1 MKIKSKY
8 KLQIYQILNL
18 NNMKYKS
25 LLFATLVLLLSVIE
39 GEAQEKMQESLKD
52 AFAGK
57 FYIGTALNQRQINGS
72 DLTSL
77 KVIKHQF
84 NAIVPENCMKSAEIQ
99 PKEGE
104 FNFSVSDKFVA
115 LGEQNNM
122 FVTGHCLIWHSQ
134 APQWFFTDSLGNNV
148 SREVM
153 IERMKNHIET
163 VVGRYKGRIK
173 GWDVVNEAILEDGSL
188 RKSKFQQIIG
198 DDFIKLAFQFAHEA
212 DPEAELYYND
222 YNEWYPGKR
231 DAIVKM
237 IRDLKAA
244 GIRIDGIGM
253 QGHIGMNSP
262 TLEEYEKAIL
272 AYGNEGVKVMVTELD
287 MSILPSPGQGNI
299 GADIST
305 NYEYNKKINPYT
317 DGVIPKEI
325 QEAWNSK
332 MADFFALFLKHSNI
346 ITRVTLWGVSDG
358 SSWKNNFPVHG
369 RTDYPLLFDRN
380 LHPKSIVPKLIE
392 LAKNDK

>member
-1 MKIKSKY
+1 
-8 KLQIYQILNL
+8 
-18 NNMKYKS
+18 MKYRS
-25 LLFATLVLLLSVIE
+25 LLFATVVVLFSPFKGV
-39 GEAQEKMQESLKD
+39 AQETKQESLKD
-52 AFAGK
+52 AFTGK
-57 FYIGTALNQRQINGS
+57 FYIGTALNQWQITGR
-72 DLTSL
+72 DAASL
-77 KVIKHQF
+77 KVVKHQF
-84 NAIVPENCMKSAEIQ
+84 NAIVPENCMKSAELQ

-104 FNFSVSDKFVA
+104 FNFSVSDQFVA
-115 LGEQNNM
+115 FGEQNNM

-134 APQWFFTDSLGNNV
+134 APRWFFTDSLGNNV

-153 IERMKNHIET
+153 VGRMKNHIET

-173 GWDVVNEAILEDGSL
+173 GWDVVNEAIMEDGSW
-188 RKSKFQQIIG
+188 RNSKFYQIVG
-198 DDFIKLAFQFAHEA
+198 EDFIKLAFQFAHEA
-212 DPEAELYYND
+212 DPDAELYYND

-237 IRDLKAA
+237 IRDLKAE

-253 QGHIGMNSP
+253 QGHVGMESP
-262 TLEEYEKAIL
+262 SLEEYEKAMV

-287 MSILPSPGQGNI
+287 MSILPSPRRGNV

-305 NYEYNKKINPYT
+305 NFEYNKEINPYT
-317 DGVIPKEI
+317 DGVVPKEK
-325 QEAWNSK
+325 QEEWDLK
-332 MADFFALFLKHSNI
+332 MAGFFALFLKQSNI

-358 SSWKNNFPVHG
+358 SSWKNNFPVRG

-380 LHPKSIVPKLIE
+380 LQPKSIVPKLIE